1 MNWKPQPELEKF
13 EEDERELRQMLA
25 RLPSCSRQ
33 AADLPEAFWRRQQIG
48 IRAAIVTR
56 PAPISWSALAFGAA
70 VVALIVV
77 MLFKDTATDHHS
89 PPPLQVEN
97 ISDQQL
103 LMKVEYTLQNDVPVA
118 LEPAALLAKEMEAKA
133 NYNYS
138 EGDQE

>member
-1 MNWKPQPELEKF
+1 MNWKIQPELDKF

-25 RLPSCSRQ
+25 HLPSCTRQ
-33 AADLPEAFWRRQQIG
+33 AADLPDGFWRRQQIG
-48 IRAAIVTR
+48 IRAAIATR
-56 PAPISWSALAFGAA
+56 PTPISLSALAFGAA
-70 VVALIVV
+70 LVALIVV

-89 PPPLQVEN
+89 PSPLQVEN

-118 LEPAALLAKEMEAKA
+118 LEPAALLAQEMEARA
-133 NYNYS
+133 NYSHS